1 MAAQGLWPVWYPPV
15 LSFLDASA
23 LANRAFFFVQA
34 KRWLTTA
41 RILPRGSCSL
51 LRELPSSSLPTA
63 GLLTQVC
70 QLPLNLWLSSAPD
83 HLGSRQVSRSS
94 EHLPYSSVLF
104 RSLGRGG
111 CSQPSSFS
119 LAGSRALSGAPS
131 NFYTWIVTV
140 AGSSLL
146 ATSGSLA
153 SQCLWPPCSNRP
165 RLTAS
170 RVLKYARSLLH
181 RHSPLAKGAFLFS
194 RFRRLFATVC
204 FFLAESRAFSRAL
217 SFFTG

>member
-1 MAAQGLWPVWYPPV
+1 MAGLSLLATSESVALQCLWPSLVCARSPRPRHS
-15 LSFLDASA
+15 L
-23 LANRAFFFVQA
+23 LAERAFLFALVWRLF
-34 KRWLTTA
+34 TA
-41 RILPRGSCSL
+41 V
-51 LRELPSSSLPTA
+51 A
-63 GLLTQVC
+63 
-70 QLPLNLWLSSAPD
+70 
-83 HLGSRQVSRSS
+83 
-94 EHLPYSSVLF
+94 
-104 RSLGRGG
+104 
-111 CSQPSSFS
+111 FS